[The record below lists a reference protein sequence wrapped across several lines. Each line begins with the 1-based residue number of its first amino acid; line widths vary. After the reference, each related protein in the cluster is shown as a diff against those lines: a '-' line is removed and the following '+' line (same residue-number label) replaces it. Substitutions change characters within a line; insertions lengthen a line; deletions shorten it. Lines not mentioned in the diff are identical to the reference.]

1 MPIISISTAKVA
13 PINYD
18 ADQSRKIFNYDADQI
33 RKIFLACDIDGNK
46 VLSRDEI
53 KLAFD
58 RLGAYIPAY
67 RAWRAL
73 QHADFNNDGCISMEE
88 LNDLVAYASRLGYRI
103 K

>member
-1 MPIISISTAKVA
+1 MPHYYQSTVKVA
-13 PINYD
+13 PINF
-18 ADQSRKIFNYDADQI
+18 SEEQI
-33 RKIFLACDIDGNK
+33 RKIFLDCDTDGNK
-46 VLSRDEI
+46 VLSKEEI

-73 QHADFNNDGCISMEE
+73 KHADFNNDGCISMEE
-88 LNDLVAYASRLGYRI
+88 LNDLVGYACKLGYKI